1 MECNF
6 PCGNAFLA
14 SAWHRLCEHGTK
26 ENMKILILTLAIL
39 GTVFAA
45 SQGTEAA
52 TVVVREYNWDHPYWH
67 HHHYGYWH
75 HHRGYWAYRDGAHV
89 FIAVP

>member
-1 MECNF
+1 MQSE
-6 PCGNAFLA
+6 LA
-14 SAWHRLCEHGTK
+14 WPLE
-26 ENMKILILTLAIL
+26 ELILRPGGISLAKEGRMKALIL
-39 GTVFAA
+39 ALAVFGTVVAA
-45 SQGTEAA
+45 SQNAKAT

-75 HHRGYWAYRDGAHV
+75 QQRGYWAYRHGEHV